1 MGRSEYRL
9 NYQKSAL
16 YDRYVIYQRPC
27 VGHYMTY
34 GTQNTHAKPRL
45 TGHAIERAGI
55 RLSPDELKEALRVA
69 SIEWAKLSARGHRA
83 GAIVA
88 LDLKGVR
95 RTDNSGY
102 ESNGD
107 MVVLIV
113 VNGSIVTAYLRRSS
127 QPMNAQWREGIN
139 RRHNA
144 TISKKGVVWG
154 RGTETI
160 KSLNQKACAP
170 RRRRY

>member
-1 MGRSEYRL
+1 
-9 NYQKSAL
+9 
-16 YDRYVIYQRPC
+16 
-27 VGHYMTY
+27 MTY
-34 GTQNTHAKPRL
+34 GTNNTHAKPRL

-55 RLSPDELKEALRVA
+55 RLTPDELKEALRVA
-69 SIEWAKLSARGHRA
+69 SIEWSKLSSRGHSA

-95 RTDNSGY
+95 RTDSSGY

-107 MVVLIV
+107 MVILIV

-127 QPMNAQWREGIN
+127 QPMNKQWRQGIN

-144 TISKKGVVWG
+144 SISKKGVVWG

-160 KSLNQKACAP
+160 QTLNQKACSP

>member
-1 MGRSEYRL
+1 
-9 NYQKSAL
+9 
-16 YDRYVIYQRPC
+16 
-27 VGHYMTY
+27 MTY
-34 GTQNTHAKPRL
+34 GAQNNTRQPRM

-55 RLSPDELKEALRVA
+55 RLKPDELKRALAVA
-69 SIEWAKLSARGHRA
+69 SIEWAKLEARGHRA

-88 LDLKGVR
+88 LDLKGIR

-107 MVVLIV
+107 MCILIV

-127 QPMNAQWREGIN
+127 QPMNAKWRQGIN

-154 RGTETI
+154 AGTEAI
-160 KSLNQKACAP
+160 KTLNQKACKP
-170 RRRRY
+170 QRRRY

>member
-1 MGRSEYRL
+1 M
-9 NYQKSAL
+9 
-16 YDRYVIYQRPC
+16 
-27 VGHYMTY
+27 
-34 GTQNTHAKPRL
+34 

-55 RLSPDELKEALRVA
+55 RLKPDELKRALAVA
-69 SIEWAKLSARGHRA
+69 SIEWAKLEARGHRA

-88 LDLKGVR
+88 LDLKGIR

-107 MVVLIV
+107 MCILIV

-127 QPMNAQWREGIN
+127 QPMNAKWRQGIN

-154 RGTETI
+154 AGTEAI
-160 KSLNQKACAP
+160 KTLNQKACKP
-170 RRRRY
+170 QRRRY